1 MSNHAKSDSK
11 IPEAWRAK
19 FREWGSLGGRRG
31 RREDKVRAARKSW
44 APGGGNYH
52 RRKQPPQPS
61 ATAAQP
67 NSDAE
72 IQQAMQQISR
82 A

>member
-1 MSNHAKSDSK
+1 MSSNAKSDSK
-11 IPEAWRAK
+11 MPEAWRAK
-19 FREWGSLGGRRG
+19 FREWGALGGKRG

-52 RRKQPPQPS
+52 RRKQPAPPA
-61 ATAAQP
+61 ATTAQP
-67 NSDAE
+67 NGDAE
-72 IQQAMQQISR
+72 IQNALQQISR